1 MIGIDTQFEAQVKIE
16 KKGNISIDLARNSTV
31 LIKIRV
37 LNETSRAKFIS
48 RNINQPLGICV

>member
-1 MIGIDTQFEAQVKIE
+1 MIGIDTQFEAQFKIE
-16 KKGNISIDLARNSTV
+16 KKGNISIDLACNSTV